1 MSGGDV
7 LSKTEGTMLELTL
20 NRPSKLNVLDKHMI
34 EDLIT
39 QIEGLKGNDA
49 VRSVVITGAG
59 GKAFCSGVDIKY
71 LSGLGTEKERVAFS
85 ELADRLFLMLESID
99 APVIAAIDGYCLG
112 GGLELAMA
120 CDIRIATDDSIFGL
134 PETKLGI
141 IPGGGGTQRFPYIAG
156 LSKGRELLF
165 TSDAVKASEA
175 LALGLLNYVVEKP
188 ALQGKVDEIV
198 AKISQNSFNAVK
210 SAKMVINGSFKPTGY
225 ALEKDTFLRCFDHP
239 DRKEGMDAFL
249 GKRKPAFK

>member
-1 MSGGDV
+1 MAEENVIVTKNGSNAV
-7 LSKTEGTMLELTL
+7 VTI
-20 NRPSKLNVLDKHMI
+20 NRPSKLNAFDKQTI
-34 EDLIT
+34 DLMT
-39 QIEGLKGNDA
+39 RALSALGDDA
-49 VRSVVITGAG
+49 SVRSIIITGAG
-59 GKAFCSGVDIKY
+59 GKAFCAGTDINY
-71 LSGLGTEKERVAFS
+71 LNGLNGMAEADAFI
-85 ELADRLFLMLESID
+85 EAVQGIGFLIESLD
-99 APVIAAIDGYCLG
+99 KVVIAAIDGYCFGLG
-112 GGLELAMA
+112 NEIAMA
-120 CDIRIATDDSIFGL
+120 CDLRIATRGSMFGQ
-134 PETKLGI
+134 PEIKIGV
-141 IPGGGGTQRFPYIAG
+141 IPGAGGTQRLTQLVG
-156 LSKGRELLF
+156 VTKSKEMVF
-165 TSDAVKASEA
+165 TGDSISADEA